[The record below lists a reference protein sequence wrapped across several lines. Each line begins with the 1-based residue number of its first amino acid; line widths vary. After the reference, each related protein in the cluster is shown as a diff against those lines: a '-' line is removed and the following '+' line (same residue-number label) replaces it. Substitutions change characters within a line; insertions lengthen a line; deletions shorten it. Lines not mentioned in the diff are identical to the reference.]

1 VKNQNPTYQQYNI
14 MGFTDFFRSKI
25 EMNEDDRNRLP
36 GSETLMKNHTH
47 LQPIAGNATWLNE
60 FKPIY

>member
-1 VKNQNPTYQQYNI
+1 